1 MVHAQY
7 KFSLN
12 EYETMSNYF
21 ENVCESLPPL
31 RVLVV
36 RQHHF
41 LAKFAAQLVVVYGW
55 VTLGRLGRLGRLV
68 SLGHGQTSERLW
80 IFGLFVRSCCQKRKC
95 QLSPGSRIAMDN

>member
-7 KFSLN
+7 KVLP

-55 VTLGRLGRLGRLV
+55 VTLGRLGCLV

-80 IFGLFVRSCCQKRKC
+80 IFGLSVRSCCQKRKC

>member
-1 MVHAQY
+1 MHAQC
-7 KFSLN
+7 KVLP

-41 LAKFAAQLVVVYGW
+41 LAKFAAQLVVGMVGLRW
-55 VTLGRLGRLGRLV
+55 AVWAVWEVWDTGKLQKDCGFLGCLLAV
-68 SLGHGQTSERLW
+68 A
-80 IFGLFVRSCCQKRKC
+80 VRR
-95 QLSPGSRIAMDN
+95 GSVNYHLAAG